1 MASLEIIHPGML
13 TLLQDVG
20 RLGVGDQGLSQG
32 GAVDLHAYCW
42 ANYLVGNGMDCP
54 QLEITLGQACFKAR
68 GDLICALTG
77 ADMGATLDGEPL
89 AFWQSFLVRDGQEI
103 KFSYSRSGLR
113 AYLAVK
119 GGFKASKVLGSVST
133 VMRNDMGGIES
144 GRALEKSDRLEVAS
158 ISIAEQDFDFQQASA
173 RFIPD
178 YAAPIQLRVIESY
191 QCDYFSAE
199 SKQQFYQDVYKV
211 TQQTDRMGCR
221 LEGPAV
227 GGEIDGIISEAI
239 AYGSIQ
245 IPPNGQ
251 PIVLLNDC
259 QTLGGYPK
267 LGCIARVDMPS
278 LAQAMPGKE
287 VRFVAGNLEELRQ
300 EWQDFSLFFGLP
312 I

>member
-133 VMRNDMGGIES
+133 VMRNDMGG
-144 GRALEKSDRLEVAS
+144 D
-158 ISIAEQDFDFQQASA
+158 
-173 RFIPD
+173 
-178 YAAPIQLRVIESY
+178 
-191 QCDYFSAE
+191 
-199 SKQQFYQDVYKV
+199 
-211 TQQTDRMGCR
+211 
-221 LEGPAV
+221 
-227 GGEIDGIISEAI
+227 
-239 AYGSIQ
+239 
-245 IPPNGQ
+245 
-251 PIVLLNDC
+251 
-259 QTLGGYPK
+259 
-267 LGCIARVDMPS
+267 
-278 LAQAMPGKE
+278 
-287 VRFVAGNLEELRQ
+287 
-300 EWQDFSLFFGLP
+300 
-312 I
+312 

>member
-1 MASLEIIHPGML
+1 MSSLEIIHPGML

-42 ANYLVGNGMDCP
+42 ANYLVGNEMDCP
-54 QLEITLGQACFKAR
+54 QLEITLGQACFKAH

-77 ADMGATLDGEPL
+77 ADMGATLGGEPIAL
-89 AFWQSFLVRDGQEI
+89 WQSFLMKDGQVI
-103 KFSYSRSGLR
+103 KFASPRSGLR

-119 GGFKASKVLGSVST
+119 GGFKASKVFGSVST

-144 GRALEKSDRLEVAS
+144 GRALQKMDMIEVES
-158 ISIAEQDFDFQQASA
+158 ISEAGRDFEPRQVSV

-191 QCDYFSAE
+191 QCDHFSSE
-199 SKQQFYQDVYKV
+199 SKRQFYQGAYKV

-221 LEGPAV
+221 LQGPAV
-227 GGEIDGIISEAI
+227 GGEIGGIISEAI
-239 AYGSIQ
+239 AYGAIQ

-251 PIVLLNDC
+251 PIILFNDR

-267 LGCIARVDMPS
+267 LGCIARIDMPR

-287 VRFVAGNLEELRQ
+287 VCFVAGNLEELQQ
-300 EWQDFSLFFGLP
+300 EWLDFSLFFGLP